1 MDCVSSTHSLHYL
14 LTGKTRGVLLDGFP
28 RTESQAALLQEMG
41 VLFDRFLLLDV
52 PDKVVMAR
60 IEGKYFAQYKKK
72 GIKTKKKQRFFPFSF
87 KQHNL
92 HENTVR
98 CQAIARNRLSP
109 VVAHL
114 LWCRQRS
121 SPV

>member
-1 MDCVSSTHSLHYL
+1 MGCFNIGELRLLDTLTSL

-60 IEGKYFAQYKKK
+60 IEGKYFA
-72 GIKTKKKQRFFPFSF
+72 
-87 KQHNL
+87 N
-92 HENTVR
+92 
-98 CQAIARNRLSP
+98 
-109 VVAHL
+109 
-114 LWCRQRS
+114 
-121 SPV
+121 